1 MKRMSL
7 GEVCRLLDLR
17 PHVIRYWEQMI
28 PLFEPEKSAGGRR
41 SYGERDI
48 HLLYRLKYLV
58 QERKYTLEGALQALV
73 EESEGRFANTKA
85 NIQALR
91 RDLLEI
97 RETLETSASLWQKVA
112 SGITLPGQE
121 HLGRILLHLP
131 PQKQRDFLHRMR
143 DLSKDSIALAQS
155 LLETARQEKPL
166 RASILGRKNLKETGE
181 IPEPFEDLFS
191 RGAVG
196 VLTFL
201 PPFPKGIP
209 FHFFSPLADR
219 LRRVA
224 YHYGRRI
231 PFWIFGESQRIE
243 MVKKLFR
250 QEDYFGMDPRVI
262 LFVKEPVFPYLVD
275 GKLVV
280 FEDGELGC
288 YSSGVGGALLM
299 LQSRS
304 FQRFIQQSGIRWFY
318 VLPLN
323 GYALGFPDTELLE
336 TVTQNGTQISG
347 TVLLREEGFLT
358 TGIYLIQNEFLR
370 KTVVPFSVQ
379 EEKVRIINSSG
390 TSVDVLGE
398 GVVHRLHSGL
408 YRLLEQIPHPVLIQ
422 EKVNW

>member
-17 PHVIRYWEQMI
+17 PHVIRYWEEMI
-28 PLFEPEKSAGGRR
+28 PLFEPGKSMGGRR
-41 SYGERDI
+41 TYGERDI

-58 QERKYTLEGALQALV
+58 QERKYTLEGALQALL

-97 RETLETSASLWQKVA
+97 RDTLETAASLWQKAA
-112 SGITLPGQE
+112 SAMTLPGQE

-131 PQKQRDFLHRMR
+131 PQKQRGFLHRMR
-143 DLSKDSIALAQS
+143 DLSKESITLAQS
-155 LLETARQEKPL
+155 LLETAQPEKPL
-166 RASILGRKNLKETGE
+166 KASILGRENRAETGE
-181 IPEPFEDLFS
+181 IPPLFEHLFS
-191 RGAVG
+191 QGAVG

-201 PPFPKGIP
+201 PPPPKALPI
-209 FHFFSPLADR
+209 HFFSPLSER

-243 MVKKLFR
+243 RVKKLFR
-250 QEDYFGMDPRVI
+250 QEDYFGMDPGVI
-262 LFVKEPVFPYLVD
+262 LFVEEPVFPYLRD

-280 FEDGELGC
+280 FENGELGC
-288 YSSGVGGALLM
+288 YSSGVGGGLLM

-304 FQRFIQQSGIRWFY
+304 FQRFMQQSGIHWFY

-323 GYALGFPDTELLE
+323 GYALDFPDSGLLE
-336 TVTQNGTQISG
+336 IVTQRNIQVSG
-347 TVLLREEGFLT
+347 TVLRREGGFLT
-358 TGIYLIQNEFLR
+358 TGIYLIQNEFL
-370 KTVVPFSVQ
+370 KNTVVPFSAL
-379 EEKVRIINSSG
+379 EEKVRIINPSG
-390 TSVDVLGE
+390 VSVDDLEEGMVL
-398 GVVHRLHSGL
+398 RLHSGL
-408 YRLLEQIPHPVLIQ
+408 YRLLEQIRQPVLLQ
-422 EKVNW
+422 EKVNC